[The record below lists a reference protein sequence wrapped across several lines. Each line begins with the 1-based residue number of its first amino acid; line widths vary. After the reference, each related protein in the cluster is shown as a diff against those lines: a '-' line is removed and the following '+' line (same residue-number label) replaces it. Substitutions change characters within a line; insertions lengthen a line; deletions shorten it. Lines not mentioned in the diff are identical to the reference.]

1 MLDCKNAAIRGARTD
16 VAEYRD
22 AIIATLDLFV
32 RDTPP
37 QSAGPSE
44 VTAVLRSAVSQL
56 LDSMKSLHK
65 LASDYQ
71 VDPSDYNLQALL
83 EEVLSETEKV
93 VDKPIPF

>member
-1 MLDCKNAAIRGARTD
+1 MLDCKHAAIRGARND
-16 VAEYRD
+16 AAEYRD

-56 LDSMKSLHK
+56 LDGMKSLHK

-71 VDPSDYNLQALL
+71 DDPSDYNLQALL

-93 VDKPIPF
+93 IGKPMPF